1 MYDIHIKRSDVV
13 KYFNF
18 NFFNFVIIICFLTR
32 VLTLVVLFLT
42 ALKAAAVAK
51 PIILG
56 ILSSISLILAL

>member
-13 KYFNF
+13 KYFNL

-32 VLTLVVLFLT
+32 VLTFVVLFLT
-42 ALKAAAVAK
+42 ALKAAVVAK

-56 ILSSISLILAL
+56 IYLEYL